1 MGYGAA
7 AHADSFDPHFT
18 AGFSI
23 DRLPHERS
31 GDNQLFFP
39 ELYLHTTQQK
49 GLAKGVIVEQWKG
62 CITLYQG
69 GKLMHTNSI
78 TDMTTIDGRA
88 VYAPGIALVQK
99 KGLFGK
105 RRIENQDLQMVPTI
119 WNRFKSYWVFAIG
132 FRSCSNGY
140 EDRRKDEE
148 WAE

>member
-1 MGYGAA
+1 VARGYVLMGYGAA
-7 AHADSFDPHFT
+7 AHVDSFDPHFT

-49 GLAKGVIVEQWKG
+49 GLAKGVIVEQSKG

-105 RRIENQDLQMVPTI
+105 RRIEEQDLQMVPTI
-119 WNRFKSYWVFAIG
+119 WNRFKSY
-132 FRSCSNGY
+132 
-140 EDRRKDEE
+140 
-148 WAE
+148 